1 MKQLSV
7 FFLLLCSM
15 VYGQQQIIPAD
26 TVVWKDIADAQIDD
40 LNNLFLYNSQE
51 QSFTKYDAG
60 GLPVATIGFRHPFRV
75 QSVQNSLRYPAFSQN
90 LQELCFLDAR
100 LTVTEKI
107 KFPVKLGF
115 ILAVFV
121 EDLQEAWLLEESRQ
135 RLIQYNYRE
144 DQILQ
149 EIPFPISF
157 AEVNDFLIYR
167 REIFL
172 LTKNALQVY
181 NLRGQLLKQIPVEN
195 ARRLRRENKTIFV
208 LTDQAVLQLSDDVL
222 QITFTCPH
230 CRYVDKN
237 STGYLGMTEDKLYL
251 YPLKKEAV
259 K

>member
-1 MKQLSV
+1 
-7 FFLLLCSM
+7 M

-26 TVVWKDIADAQIDD
+26 TVAWKDIADAQIDD
-40 LNNLFLYNSQE
+40 LNYLFLYNSHK
-51 QSFTKYDAG
+51 QSFTKYDAA
-60 GLPVATIGFRHPFRV
+60 GLPVAAIGFRHPFRI

-90 LQELCFLDAR
+90 LQELSFLDAR

-107 KFPVKLGF
+107 KFPLTLGF
-115 ILAVFV
+115 IRAVFV

-208 LTDQAVLQLSDDVL
+208 LTDQAVLQLSDDLL

-230 CRYVDKN
+230 CRFVDKN
-237 STGYLGMTEDKLYL
+237 STVYLGMTEDKLYL